1 MNERKRFISF
11 YDDCSDAF
19 EEHLDGV
26 RMYLQNHNEQY
37 KRIKQEMYNIIDNN
51 PNIQQIICNGTIK
64 SELSIEES
72 KLLAKVIILYIDLQ
86 YIVEKE
92 MYFKGGTDA
101 YFYFD
106 KLGIVKKYK

>member
-26 RMYLQNHNEQY
+26 QMYLQNHNEEY
-37 KRIKQEMYNIIDNN
+37 KKIKEEMYSIINN
-51 PNIQQIICNGTIK
+51 NSTIQQIVCNDTIK
-64 SELSIEES
+64 SDLSIEECKS
-72 KLLAKVIILYIDLQ
+72 LAKVIILYIDLQ

-101 YFYFD
+101 YFYFN
-106 KLGIVKKYK
+106 KLGIIKNN

>member
-1 MNERKRFISF
+1 MK
-11 YDDCSDAF
+11 
-19 EEHLDGV
+19 LD
-26 RMYLQNHNEQY
+26 
-37 KRIKQEMYNIIDNN
+37 KD
-51 PNIQQIICNGTIK
+51 IICNDTIK

-92 MYFKGGTDA
+92 IYFKGGTDA

-106 KLGIVKKYK
+106 KLWIIK